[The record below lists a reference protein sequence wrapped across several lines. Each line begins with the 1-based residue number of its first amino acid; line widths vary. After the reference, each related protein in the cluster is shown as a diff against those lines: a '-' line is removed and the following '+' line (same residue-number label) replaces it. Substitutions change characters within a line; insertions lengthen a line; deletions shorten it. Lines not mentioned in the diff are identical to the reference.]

1 MHANAANILWQ
12 DGCIHNALTYPQAVL
27 AGERVTGE
35 GFVGA
40 LDHDVGIPFWEAE
53 PFIGFIVLFLLA
65 LGVYPS
71 RTRLLH
77 FRQRTR
83 ANIYAGFQRLVG
95 RLACL
100 TLAGTILLEVIT
112 GKVGRAAQFL
122 LLLGLLWNRPR

>member
-1 MHANAANILWQ
+1 M
-12 DGCIHNALTYPQAVL
+12 
-27 AGERVTGE
+27 
-35 GFVGA
+35 GA

-65 LGVYPS
+65 VGVYPS

-77 FRQRTR
+77 PEQRTK

-95 RLACL
+95 RLSCI

-112 GKVGRAAQFL
+112 GKVSHL
-122 LLLGLLWNRPR
+122 SLWSKDNRGAGHFAGHCVVIRRQVTCISCKECME